1 MPARAKAGEMSR
13 ERADPGGTAMPGRPV
28 PKAAEIWE
36 SRARNRARIEGNG
49 PIPEV
54 PQCRADP
61 CCSTGPISDKA
72 VLGISR
78 GFLREL
84 DLPQHE
90 NSFEPRRER
99 AEIRQSPELSRS
111 KVEVEIGPGT
121 MRKTVL
127 RISCENRRERAEIRQ
142 SPELKPKRIARSRTR
157 DNEKDSAANLAR

>member
-1 MPARAKAGEMSR
+1 
-13 ERADPGGTAMPGRPV
+13 MPGRPV

-90 NSFEPRRER
+90 NSFVPEGSGPR
-99 AEIRQSPELSRS
+99 SGSRS
-111 KVEVEIGPGT
+111 DPTAVPGQPVTRRFWEVLGISRGFLRKLDLPQHENSFVPEGSGPIPE
-121 MRKTVL
+121 VL
-127 RISCENRRERAEIRQ
+127 
-142 SPELKPKRIARSRTR
+142 
-157 DNEKDSAANLAR
+157 